1 MRRLM
6 LLAIAIAILLPTQAL
21 AQDDEL
27 ARGMFISQWQCPQEL
42 VGAIA
47 ATYDSLVRPIEQ
59 ELVNEGL
66 MYGAGMFFHQWG
78 DEYNVNWYRLGQ
90 DRDQVFDA
98 LDEIGARMEQ
108 RHPDAPNQLQKC
120 MAHKDNI
127 YWWGP
132 RTSPPPQ

>member
-6 LLAIAIAILLPTQAL
+6 LLAIAVAVLLPTQAL

-27 ARGMFISQWQCPQEL
+27 ARGMFFSHWQCPPAL
-42 VGAIA
+42 VGDIA
-47 ATYDSLVRPIEQ
+47 AAYDSLIRPIEQ

-98 LDEIGARMEQ
+98 IDEIGRRMEQ
-108 RHPDAPNQLQKC
+108 RHPDAPNQFEEC
-120 MAHKDNI
+120 TAHKDNI